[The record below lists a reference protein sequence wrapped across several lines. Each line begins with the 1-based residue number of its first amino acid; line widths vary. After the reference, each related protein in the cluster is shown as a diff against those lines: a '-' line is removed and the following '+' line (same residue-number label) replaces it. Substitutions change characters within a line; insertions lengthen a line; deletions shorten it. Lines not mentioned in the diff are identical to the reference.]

1 MKPSDVLLP
10 LVNQTTDAEIHAVMT
25 DPTASDWLKTALA
38 SALRRDPV
46 DAVNDAQFLID
57 TLTARLDDLIRA
69 APL

>member
-1 MKPSDVLLP
+1 MSNQPADSDGSDRLEAI
-10 LVNQTTDAEIHAVMT
+10 QAIIT

-46 DAVNDAQFLID
+46 DAVNDAQFLLT
-57 TLTARLDDLIRA
+57 TLTDRLDDLIRA